1 MSHSEHW
8 PQGAAVA
15 AAELLCAPCCALAT
29 LVGARVAV
37 ETVGGGAAREGLL
50 HSVDPETRSLVLL
63 EVRHSVLQA
72 REVFARHAA
81 APDGGAARFVFRMQG
96 CVSAAAADEL
106 HAPTVSVV
114 LAHAL
119 VRLTGARRQRKAVAR
134 FERVLSG

>member
-37 ETVGGGAAREGLL
+37 ETVGGAAVREGLL
-50 HSVDPETRSLVLL
+50 HSVDPETRSFVLL

-72 REVFARHAA
+72 REVCARHAA
-81 APDGGAARFVFRMQG
+81 APDAGALHFRRMQG
-96 CVSAAAADEL
+96 CVAAAAADEL

-119 VRLTGARRQRKAVAR
+119 VRLTGATRPKRAVAR
-134 FERVLSG
+134 FERVLGG